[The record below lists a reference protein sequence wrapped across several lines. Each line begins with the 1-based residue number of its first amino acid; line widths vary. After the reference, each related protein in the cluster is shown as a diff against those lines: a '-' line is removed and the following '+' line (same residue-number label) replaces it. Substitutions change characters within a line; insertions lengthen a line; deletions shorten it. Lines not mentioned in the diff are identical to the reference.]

1 MGKDRVKECSCID
14 QLATGIIL
22 ELIDYHIDVIC
33 CYKINKRILLKKE
46 IFNVAVESLLVMSNF
61 TAKHCLIM

>member
-33 CYKINKRILLKKE
+33 CYKINKRIFLKKE
-46 IFNVAVESLLVMSNF
+46 IFNVAVKSEIFMPKF
-61 TAKHCLIM
+61 TTKHCFMM